1 MPGLGCGMWD
11 IVPWPGIEPWPP
23 ALRAWSLS
31 HQATREAPSYAP
43 AQNYPHQVHEMP
55 NHSVRCWSVLGVV
68 QLHRTSQFIEHFLP
82 FFDHSAELGGCG
94 DLQSRDGSVSRCPW
108 PTANAQRISGPGPS
122 ISASMMDFKIPNA
135 FLTRL
140 PSFEERIGSFSGGP
154 LTETLCSQCREPGF
168 DPWLANNMPQ
178 QRPSAGKY
186 IN

>member
-122 ISASMMDFKIPNA
+122 ISASMMDFKIPN
-135 FLTRL
+135 
-140 PSFEERIGSFSGGP
+140 G
-154 LTETLCSQCREPGF
+154 
-168 DPWLANNMPQ
+168 
-178 QRPSAGKY
+178 SAGVVTSLSALCFVMY
-186 IN
+186 CGFCFGLGMTDSFYGRPN